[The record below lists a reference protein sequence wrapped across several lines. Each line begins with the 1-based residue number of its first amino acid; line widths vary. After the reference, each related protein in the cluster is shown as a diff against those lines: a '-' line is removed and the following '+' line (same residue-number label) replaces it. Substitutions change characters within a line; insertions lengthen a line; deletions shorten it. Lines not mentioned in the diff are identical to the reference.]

1 MTAAPD
7 IQVRW
12 LGVCLDCADAGELA
26 TFYARLLGWKIKDGD
41 GGGWIFVEGP
51 VGSMGLSCQAE
62 PWYEPPVWPEE
73 PERQT
78 KMMHFEIQADDIDA
92 AVAHAVALGAREAE
106 PQPPDRSPDQLR
118 VMLDPAGHPFCL
130 CTH

>member
-1 MTAAPD
+1 
-7 IQVRW
+7 
-12 LGVCLDCADAGELA
+12 
-26 TFYARLLGWKIKDGD
+26 
-41 GGGWIFVEGP
+41 
-51 VGSMGLSCQAE
+51 
-62 PWYEPPVWPEE
+62 
-73 PERQT
+73 
-78 KMMHFEIQADDIDA
+78 MMHFEIQADDVGA